1 MAEPWIRE
9 HFGPEVTA
17 RPGFER
23 ELADDLS
30 AAWRGAAAPSAAAP
44 TSAAFTGAAE
54 VSSDDVW
61 AVTRPDEP
69 TAAPVDERP
78 HHVPLQRR
86 PGGPPPAPAGA
97 RRGMWIGVALAVAAA
112 AVAVVVVRQQSDDST
127 TPGSPGV
134 TIPGGGTLPGGAT
147 VPGQTVAPGDS
158 TGTGTDAGGTTVDEG
173 TAAGTQFMSPA
184 CFETRPTTAIPT
196 AIDPAVLETAADDS
210 GTPTFR
216 VTLPTPLEGA
226 SFAGTDVRVV
236 PGGVLVKASL
246 TLADGTSSDTML
258 SVVNTDGVVR
268 WTRCF
273 TNAYT
278 IGPFGE
284 NGDGSITIWV
294 ARNTTDLARY
304 VDLASGATSDLLT
317 GYSGST
323 NSDGVPV
330 GLTWS
335 ITGNVVSIWL
345 PAAAAVGN
353 HDVTLP

>member
-1 MAEPWIRE
+1 MAEPWVRE
-9 HFGPEVTA
+9 LFGPEVTA

-30 AAWRGAAAPSAAAP
+30 ATWRAAAAPAPAAVAP
-44 TSAAFTGAAE
+44 AAAE
-54 VSSDDVW
+54 VSSDDLW
-61 AVTRPDEP
+61 AITAPEQPEPAPTGQRPQQ
-69 TAAPVDERP
+69 
-78 HHVPLQRR
+78 VPLQRR
-86 PGGPPPAPAGA
+86 PVGASPAPTGA
-97 RRGMWIGVALAVAAA
+97 RRGVWIGVVLAVAAA
-112 AVAVVVVRQQSDDST
+112 AVAFVVIRQQSDDST

-134 TIPGGGTLPGGAT
+134 TAPGGGTLPGGAT

-158 TGTGTDAGGTTVDEG
+158 TGTGTDGGGTTVDEG
-173 TAAGTQFMSPA
+173 TAAGTQYMSPA

-196 AIDPAVLETAADDS
+196 AIDPTVLETAADDS
-210 GTPTFR
+210 TTPTFR

-246 TLADGTSSDTML
+246 TLPDGSSSDTML
-258 SVVNTDGVVR
+258 SVVNNDGVVR

-304 VDLASGATSDLLT
+304 VDLASGDTSDLLT

-323 NSDGVPV
+323 NSDGVPT
-330 GLTWS
+330 GLRWS
-335 ITGNVVSIWL
+335 ISGNVVSIWL
-345 PAAAAVGN
+345 PEAAAVGN